1 MLQFDFSV
9 YTVQQVLFT
18 IKEVAAEQWQ
28 QEIADF
34 LEQWCDNRSFVEVK
48 TSGSTG
54 KPKLIHMP
62 KQTMLRSAQMTNAF
76 FGLNESS
83 TALLCM
89 PASYIAGKMMLVRA
103 IAGKYRLIAVRPS
116 SNPFETIGSEMSSFN
131 PDLITSP
138 DTAGLPTSRSD
149 SFNPDQ
155 VISPSTAGLPTD
167 SNDSFNPD
175 TIISFVVD
183 TLPQIDFT
191 AITPHQLVHS
201 SNHLPALPV
210 KNVIIGGSPVTP
222 AMEEMIK
229 EWPIAMYETFGMTE
243 TASHIALRKLNGPGM
258 SEYFI
263 ALPGV
268 QLSLDARDCLEI
280 LAPHLH
286 DEKLITNDLVELHDD
301 HSFRWLGRFDRVVNS
316 GGIKLFP
323 EQIERRLQELIQLPF
338 FIASLPHPALG
349 EQLVLVME
357 SGELSQEVQY
367 EIYNSMKHLL
377 DRYEIP
383 GQIICIPEFVYSAG
397 NKVLRSETLKKRI
410 GG

>member
-1 MLQFDFSV
+1 MMVLDFSV
-9 YTVQQVLFT
+9 YAVQQFLFS
-18 IKEVAAEQWQ
+18 IKEVVAEPWQ

-54 KPKLIHMP
+54 EPKLIHMP

-76 FGLNESS
+76 FGLHESS
-83 TALLCM
+83 IALLCL

-103 IAGKYRLIAVRPS
+103 VAGKYRLIAVQPS

-131 PDLITSP
+131 RDMICNL
-138 DTAGLPTSRSD
+138 DTAGIPTGR
-149 SFNPDQ
+149 
-155 VISPSTAGLPTD
+155 
-167 SNDSFNPD
+167 NDSFNPD
-175 TIISFVVD
+175 MVFSPDTAGIPTGQNDSFNPVVNIASVEE
-183 TLPQIDFT
+183 TLPEIDFT
-191 AITPHQLVHS
+191 AITPHQLAHS
-201 SNHLPALPV
+201 SNHLPALPI
-210 KNVIIGGSPVTP
+210 KNVIIGGSQVTP

-243 TASHIALRKLNGPGM
+243 TASHIALRKVNGPDK
-258 SEYFI
+258 SDCFKI
-263 ALPGV
+263 LPGV
-268 QLSLDARDCLEI
+268 QLSLDARGCLEI

-286 DEKLITNDLVELHDD
+286 EEKLITNDLVELHNE

-338 FIASLPHPALG
+338 FITSLPHPALG
-349 EQLVLVME
+349 EQVVLVME
-357 SGELSQEVQY
+357 SGELSQEVQQ
-367 EIYNSMKHLL
+367 EIFSSMKHLL
-377 DRYEIP
+377 GRYELP

-397 NKVLRSETLKKRI
+397 NKVLRNETLKKRI
-410 GG
+410 RG